1 MKKKSQVCQVIE
13 DESNQHGT
21 EQESL
26 LEQERLEQIE
36 ITFTL
41 RKNGGYIHSRLG
53 SRLFPVVRLSVLAD
67 KKSHLK
73 ILKL

>member
-41 RKNGGYIHSRLG
+41 RKNGG
-53 SRLFPVVRLSVLAD
+53 VVGCFLW
-67 KKSHLK
+67 
-73 ILKL
+73 